1 MHIQDKPLK
10 PLASIQL
17 SADENKILQWM
28 RGASWEAQADARD
41 PIPYK
46 AKVPEFFGGVRLY
59 RMQSGG
65 GGASH
70 NALELFIKKLE
81 FQGCIARQELYPLT
95 VEGGARFL
103 SLKKAE
109 LDNLGVGREAEDED
123 E

>member
-10 PLASIQL
+10 PLTSIQL
-17 SADENKILQWM
+17 SADESKILQWM
-28 RGASWEAQADARD
+28 RSASWEAQTGARD

-59 RMQSGG
+59 RMQAGG
-65 GGASH
+65 GSAPSH

-81 FQGCIARQELYPLT
+81 FQGCIARQELYPLA

-109 LDNLGVGREAEDED
+109 LEN
-123 E
+123 